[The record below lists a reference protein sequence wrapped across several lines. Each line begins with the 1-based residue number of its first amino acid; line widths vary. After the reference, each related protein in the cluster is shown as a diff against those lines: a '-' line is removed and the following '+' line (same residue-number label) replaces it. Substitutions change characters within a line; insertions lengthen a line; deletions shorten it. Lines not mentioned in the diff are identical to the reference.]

1 MGAKKRFTYA
11 SKLFES
17 PAARAPSR
25 NRAVADGCVPKHL
38 LTEGF
43 PPKVPRQRG
52 KTCRSRGSRDFS
64 GRGAFVVS
72 DGFCAHMWSR
82 IS

>member
-1 MGAKKRFTYA
+1 MGAKKRFISA

-17 PAARAPSR
+17 PGARGPSR
-25 NRAVADGCVPKHL
+25 NRAVANDCVPKHL

-52 KTCRSRGSRDFS
+52 KIRRSRGSRDFS
-64 GRGAFVVS
+64 GLLALVVS
-72 DGFCAHMWSR
+72 DGFCAHMWCR

>member
-1 MGAKKRFTYA
+1 MGGQKRWISA
-11 SKLFES
+11 SKLLE
-17 PAARAPSR
+17 PPVARDPSH
-25 NRAVADGCVPKHL
+25 NRAAADGCVPKHL
-38 LTEGF
+38 LTEGI

-64 GRGAFVVS
+64 GRSAVVVS